1 MAWKLIIT
9 NISINFSACTAER
22 FFRID
27 KAQEQLHYVTDVAV
41 ETVYVLEENANQSND
56 SEEAKISMTQKSE
69 TGVPSRYF
77 FLFIELNFFFSF
89 TIDYSLYY
97 YSRR

>member
-1 MAWKLIIT
+1 MKLYYQYYS
-9 NISINFSACTAER
+9 NNFSACTAER

-41 ETVYVLEENANQSND
+41 ETVYVLEENANQSNE

-69 TGVPSRYF
+69 TSVPPRYLL
-77 FLFIELNFFFSF
+77 LFIYRIKLFFSR
-89 TIDYSLYY
+89 L
-97 YSRR
+97 R